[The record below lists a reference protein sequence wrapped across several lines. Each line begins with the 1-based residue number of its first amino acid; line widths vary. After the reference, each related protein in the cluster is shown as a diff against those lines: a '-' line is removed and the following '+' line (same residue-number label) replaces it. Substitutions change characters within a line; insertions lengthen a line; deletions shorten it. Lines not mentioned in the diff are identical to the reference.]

1 MAIGAFDDARRS
13 LAMAAE
19 LGEWDADLTI
29 NRGLIERELG
39 SIERARDFWDEVIRL
54 GQGHKTKQAAE
65 LLAKTESPQKSCL
78 ITILPVQAAGWLLQ
92 KDAASS

>member
-65 LLAKTESPQKSCL
+65 LLAKTESPQ
-78 ITILPVQAAGWLLQ
+78 
-92 KDAASS
+92 